1 MEEIKEVNDAVK
13 FCGGLDVIKDINL
26 SVSEYQK
33 ILNKYAESYNTLKAV
48 QKVNLL
54 DDFCQKY
61 NTKLE
66 ILNKFFNGYE
76 NMSLLIKNNDNKG
89 QNLPQNMQEFKEIN
103 IDDDYDIVP
112 VKNTEEINLKTN
124 INNKNINIKN
134 DVNNYN
140 KNNEN
145 NIQNL
150 LNNCK
155 NKDDEIINFS
165 YSLIEMFVVTCQ
177 EISKRMSY
185 GIGMLV
191 SVLKGGKNKQ
201 LLNAGFENCTYYS
214 CLGELKT
221 EVVEEIVSLLLK
233 ENVFIKS
240 KGMYPVIKFNNDKD
254 INNINND
261 TLLHIYNLAN
271 SGLKNNRHSKESK
284 PTNQEELTKDLG
296 GVEVICNEDGEILT
310 NLSLVKPLKD
320 LRRKIATE
328 KECELF
334 MVCSNKVLV
343 RLATY
348 MPQTKEEFLR
358 INGIGERWF
367 NMYGKQFESV
377 INNYRT

>member
-1 MEEIKEVNDAVK
+1 MGEIKEVSDAVK
-13 FCGGLDVIKDINL
+13 FCGGLDVIKDISL
-26 SVSEYQK
+26 SVNEYQK
-33 ILNKYAESYNTLKAV
+33 ILNK
-48 QKVNLL
+48 
-54 DDFCQKY
+54 
-61 NTKLE
+61 
-66 ILNKFFNGYE
+66 FFDGYE
-76 NMSLLIKNNDNKG
+76 NMSLLIKNNDNKE
-89 QNLPQNMQEFKEIN
+89 QNLPQNMQNLKEIN
-103 IDDDYDIVP
+103 IDNDYDVIP
-112 VKNTEEINLKTN
+112 VENTGKINLKDN
-124 INNKNINIKN
+124 INNKNINIKT

-155 NKDDEIINFS
+155 NNDDEIINLS

-214 CLGELKT
+214 CLSELKI

-254 INNINND
+254 INDINND
-261 TLLHIYNLAN
+261 TLLKIYDLAN
-271 SGLKNNRHSKESK
+271 SGLKNSRHSRESK
-284 PTNQEELTKDLG
+284 PRNPEELTKDLG

-320 LRRKIATE
+320 LRRKLATE

-348 MPQTKEEFLR
+348 MPQTKEEFLK

-367 NMYGKQFESV
+367 NMYGKQFESI
-377 INNYRT
+377 INNYKT